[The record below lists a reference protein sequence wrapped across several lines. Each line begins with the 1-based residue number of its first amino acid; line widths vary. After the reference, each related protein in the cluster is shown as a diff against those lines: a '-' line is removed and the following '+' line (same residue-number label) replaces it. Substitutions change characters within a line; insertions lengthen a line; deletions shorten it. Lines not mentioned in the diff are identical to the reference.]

1 MTAGYYKSRI
11 ILEYGLCNK
20 RVAHISEVEIKL
32 VKILVKDPNG
42 RRNKFI
48 V

>member
-11 ILEYGLCNK
+11 ILDYGLSNK
-20 RVAHISEVEIKL
+20 RVAHISGVEIKL